1 MQNPS
6 CIDILLTNNICTFQ
20 QTTTACSG
28 LSVCHKLVLTV
39 SKTGIP
45 KRNPRQRQDRDYK
58 RINSLKFNNELK
70 NVLMIENNGNCTKF
84 DETFLEVLD
93 KSAPLKRKLLRANQ
107 ALYVSKS
114 LRPGILP
121 GRSVL

>member
-1 MQNPS
+1 M
-6 CIDILLTNNICTFQ
+6 
-20 QTTTACSG
+20 
-28 LSVCHKLVLTV
+28 TV
-39 SKTGIP
+39 SKTSIP
-45 KRNPRQRQDRDYK
+45 KGNPGQRQDRDYK

-70 NVLMIENNGNCTKF
+70 NVLMIENNGYCTKF

-93 KSAPLKRKLLRANQ
+93 ESAPLKRKLLRANQ